1 MGEAVNIDWDSQ
13 PLGQMSDYALAQ
25 RLRSKAGIVNRERRK
40 RGISPWA
47 KPGGAGVSRGVDWDS
62 QPFESVHY
70 VELAKRLNVA
80 PQSVIAAAKKRGR
93 TWVASRLGP
102 APIKSVGPSTVQ
114 GYDFQWLHRR
124 LVSIA
129 RKRLQQR
136 GMESWAE
143 DVAQDAAMLLYERMT
158 AGYMTSAK
166 SEQIAV
172 LKAIQSM
179 TKRAMARSQYTCEV
193 ETDRVHTEPDAP
205 FRAIALWR
213 LQDRWGTLTER
224 EQAALFDKI
233 TGATADSNAV
243 FTARIKLESPCTPP

>member
-1 MGEAVNIDWDSQ
+1 MNIDWDSQ

-25 RLRSKAGIVNRERRK
+25 RLRVDDGVVNRERRK
-40 RGISPWA
+40 RGLPPWV
-47 KPGGAGVSRGVDWDS
+47 KSSGAGVSRGVDWDS
-62 QPFESVHY
+62 QPFESIHY
-70 VELAKRLNVA
+70 VELAKRLGVA

-93 TWVASRLGP
+93 MWVASRQGP
-102 APIKSVGPSTVQ
+102 APVKSVGPSTAP

-129 RKRLQQR
+129 RQRLQRR

-143 DVAQDAAMLLYERMT
+143 DVAQDAAMLLYKRMT

-179 TKRAMARSQYTCEV
+179 TKRAMVRAQYTCEAESV
-193 ETDRVHTEPDAP
+193 QVCAESDAP

-213 LQDRWGTLTER
+213 LQERWSALAADERAAVFAKLTGE
-224 EQAALFDKI
+224 
-233 TGATADSNAV
+233 TADSAAMV
-243 FTARIKLESPCTPP
+243 RARMKLQAA

>member
-1 MGEAVNIDWDSQ
+1 MSIDWDSQ

-25 RLRSKAGIVNRERRK
+25 RLRVDDGVVNRERRK
-40 RGISPWA
+40 RGLPPWV
-47 KPGGAGVSRGVDWDS
+47 KSSGAGVSRGVDWDS
-62 QPFESVHY
+62 QPFESIHY
-70 VELAKRLNVA
+70 VELAKRLGVA

-93 TWVASRLGP
+93 AWVASRSGP
-102 APIKSVGPSTVQ
+102 APTKSVGPSTAP

-166 SEQIAV
+166 SEQLAV

-179 TKRAMARSQYTCEV
+179 TKRAMVRAQYTCEV
-193 ETDRVHTEPDAP
+193 ETHQVCAESDAP

-213 LQDRWGTLTER
+213 LQDRWSTLTER
-224 EQAALFDKI
+224 EQAALFAKI
-233 TGATADSNAV
+233 TGATADGNAV